1 MCTVFVL
8 FLLAWDAASQPYDSV
23 QYCISE
29 RASWRVQTR
38 GDGSSAQIEAFAAST
53 ADAEAA
59 AETQTRAAFGP
70 AVRRKLTIV
79 GADDATSLQAALQRH
94 GLRGRVTSDDGRRLA
109 YWQAATR

>member
-8 FLLAWDAASQPYDSV
+8 FLLVWDGSQPYDSV
-23 QYCISE
+23 QYCITE

-38 GDGSSAQIEAFAAST
+38 GDGGSAQSAEFTVNS
-53 ADAEAA
+53 ADAEAI
-59 AETQTRAAFGP
+59 AEAQTRAAFGP

-94 GLRGRVTSDDGRRLA
+94 GLRGRVVSDDARRLA
-109 YWQAATR
+109 YWRAAQP